1 MADTND
7 AAILDRLSG
16 DFKRVAEI
24 VGVENALK
32 LSREFG
38 GECLSIPKLGRLR
51 RAVRNTAIRA
61 EYDRVRD
68 KTGVVRRLARRHDL
82 TTAQIYNILGE
93 QPEGDDPPA
102 LPLFFDKPES
112 R

>member
-1 MADTND
+1 MADTNE
-7 AAILDRLSG
+7 AAILNRLSG
-16 DFKRVAEI
+16 DFRRIAEI
-24 VGVENALK
+24 VGVENALR

-38 GECLSIPKLGRLR
+38 GECVSIPKLGRLR

-61 EYDRVRD
+61 EYDRASD
-68 KTGVVRRLARRHDL
+68 KTGVVRRLARRYDL

-93 QPEGDDPPA
+93 QPEGDDPPS
-102 LPLFFDKPES
+102 LPVFFDKLEG